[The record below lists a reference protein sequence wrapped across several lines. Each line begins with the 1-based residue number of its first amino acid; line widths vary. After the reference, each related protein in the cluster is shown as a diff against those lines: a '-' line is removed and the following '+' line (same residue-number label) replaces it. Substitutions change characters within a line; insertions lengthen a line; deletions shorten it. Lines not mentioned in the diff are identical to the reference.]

1 VGKIVFLVID
11 KNRVII
17 YIIMFKNI
25 FKRVQLKK
33 LVFFG
38 LALLAIVLVLRS
50 FGLYEGMDVV
60 VEQSSKPA
68 APIPS
73 NNVPGQ
79 MYPGMQMPPGMPPM
93 PPNFVPGQMPEG
105 MQIPSGMPSS
115 ASQRQNIPMT

>member
-1 VGKIVFLVID
+1 
-11 KNRVII
+11 
-17 YIIMFKNI
+17 MFKNI

-79 MYPGMQMPPGMPPM
+79 MPPGMQMPQGMQM

>member
-1 VGKIVFLVID
+1 
-11 KNRVII
+11 
-17 YIIMFKNI
+17 MFKNI

-60 VEQSSKPA
+60 VDDSNKPA
-68 APIPS
+68 APMPS
-73 NNVPGQ
+73 
-79 MYPGMQMPPGMPPM
+79 GMPSMPSGM
-93 PPNFVPGQMPEG
+93 PPNFVPGPGMQMPEG
-105 MQIPSGMPSS
+105 MQIPSVMPSS

>member
-1 VGKIVFLVID
+1 
-11 KNRVII
+11 
-17 YIIMFKNI
+17 MFKNI

-60 VEQSSKPA
+60 VDEASQPA
-68 APIPS
+68 APMPPK
-73 NNVPGQ
+73 NVPGQ
-79 MYPGMQMPPGMPPM
+79 MPPGM
-93 PPNFVPGQMPEG
+93 QMPEG

>member
-1 VGKIVFLVID
+1 
-11 KNRVII
+11 
-17 YIIMFKNI
+17 MFKNI

-60 VEQSSKPA
+60 VDEASQPA
-68 APIPS
+68 APMPPK
-73 NNVPGQ
+73 NVPGQ
-79 MYPGMQMPPGMPPM
+79 MPPGMQM

-105 MQIPSGMPSS
+105 MQIPSVMPSS

>member
-1 VGKIVFLVID
+1 
-11 KNRVII
+11 
-17 YIIMFKNI
+17 MFKNI

-60 VEQSSKPA
+60 VDEASKPA
-68 APIPS
+68 APMPPK
-73 NNVPGQ
+73 NVPGQ
-79 MYPGMQMPPGMPPM
+79 MPPGMQM
-93 PPNFVPGQMPEG
+93 PPNFVPGPGMQMPEG
-105 MQIPSGMPSS
+105 MQIPSVMPSS

>member
-1 VGKIVFLVID
+1 
-11 KNRVII
+11 
-17 YIIMFKNI
+17 MFKNI

-79 MYPGMQMPPGMPPM
+79 MPQGMQMYPGMQM

>member
-1 VGKIVFLVID
+1 
-11 KNRVII
+11 
-17 YIIMFKNI
+17 MFKNI

-50 FGLYEGMDVV
+50 FGLYEGMVDVV
-60 VEQSSKPA
+60 VDEASKPA
-68 APIPS
+68 APMPPK
-73 NNVPGQ
+73 NVPGQ
-79 MYPGMQMPPGMPPM
+79 MPPGMQM
-93 PPNFVPGQMPEG
+93 PPNFVPGPGMQMPPG

>member
-1 VGKIVFLVID
+1 
-11 KNRVII
+11 
-17 YIIMFKNI
+17 MFKNI

-60 VEQSSKPA
+60 VDDSSKPA
-68 APIPS
+68 ASMPPK
-73 NNVPGQ
+73 NVPGQ
-79 MYPGMQMPPGMPPM
+79 MPPGMQM

-105 MQIPSGMPSS
+105 MQIPSVMPSS

>member
-1 VGKIVFLVID
+1 
-11 KNRVII
+11 
-17 YIIMFKNI
+17 MFKNI

-60 VEQSSKPA
+60 VDEASKPA
-68 APIPS
+68 APMPPK
-73 NNVPGQ
+73 NVPGQ
-79 MYPGMQMPPGMPPM
+79 MPPGMQM
-93 PPNFVPGQMPEG
+93 PPNFVPGPGMQMPPNFVPGPGMQMPEG
-105 MQIPSGMPSS
+105 MQIPSVMPSS

>member
-1 VGKIVFLVID
+1 
-11 KNRVII
+11 
-17 YIIMFKNI
+17 MFKNI

-60 VEQSSKPA
+60 VDDSNKPA
-68 APIPS
+68 APMPS
-73 NNVPGQ
+73 GMPS
-79 MYPGMQMPPGMPPM
+79 MPSGMQM
-93 PPNFVPGQMPEG
+93 PPNFVPGPG
-105 MQIPSGMPSS
+105 MQIPSVMPSS

>member
-1 VGKIVFLVID
+1 MGKIVFLVID

-79 MYPGMQMPPGMPPM
+79 MPQGMQM
-93 PPNFVPGQMPEG
+93 PPNFVPGQMPPG

-115 ASQRQNIPMT
+115 ASQRENIPMT

>member
-1 VGKIVFLVID
+1 
-11 KNRVII
+11 
-17 YIIMFKNI
+17 MFKNI

-60 VEQSSKPA
+60 VDDSNKPA
-68 APIPS
+68 APMPS
-73 NNVPGQ
+73 
-79 MYPGMQMPPGMPPM
+79 MPSGMPPM
-93 PPNFVPGQMPEG
+93 PPNFVPGPGMQMPPNFVPGQMPPNFVPGQMQPG

-115 ASQRQNIPMT
+115 ASQRTNIPMT

>member
-1 VGKIVFLVID
+1 
-11 KNRVII
+11 
-17 YIIMFKNI
+17 MFKNI

-60 VEQSSKPA
+60 VDEASKPA
-68 APIPS
+68 APMPPK
-73 NNVPGQ
+73 NVPGQ
-79 MYPGMQMPPGMPPM
+79 MPPGMQMPQ
-93 PPNFVPGQMPEG
+93 NFVPGPGMQMPEG
-105 MQIPSGMPSS
+105 MQIPSVMPSS